1 MITIQVTLQNV
12 PVFNEPHHFTKV
24 LGTYSFLSSS
34 LFQIWLQLAIG
45 LTTVEDKTGMD
56 AHIA

>member
-12 PVFNEPHHFTKV
+12 PVLNEPHSFTKF
-24 LGTYSFLSSS
+24 LGTCFASSS

-45 LTTVEDKTGMD
+45 LATVERETGMN
-56 AHIA
+56 AQLA